1 MPGLFYDSGNESS
14 HRCTLPLSPF
24 EETVL
29 QIRSALLAAALMV
42 ALPQI
47 ALSQSDNSSL
57 SGAVTDTSG
66 ALLPNARV
74 TVRNTATGAESVSTT
89 NSSGNFILPNVEPG
103 KYTVRIESPGFQ
115 SATVENVLVDASIG
129 RRVDVSLRIGDAGST
144 VTVQAGVDSVQTER
158 CRRRSTRNA
167 GAGQK
172 HSAQRP

>member
-29 QIRSALLAAALMV
+29 QIRSALLAAALLV

-47 ALSQSDNSSL
+47 AVSQSDNSSL

-66 ALLPNARV
+66 ALLPNAKV

-103 KYTVRIESPGFQ
+103 KYTVRIESPGFTGASDQ
-115 SATVENVLVDASIG
+115 GCTSCRYRSAVQPVAHLLASALRRSNLSFRDCAGRSG
-129 RRVDVSLRIGDAGST
+129 RRWP
-144 VTVQAGVDSVQTER
+144 EW
-158 CRRRSTRNA
+158 
-167 GAGQK
+167 
-172 HSAQRP
+172 HRPAH